1 MKTRNYSNRFG
12 LKRRGFFALGVAL
25 ACIVQAAFAASPDQ
39 VAGEMQAR
47 VAKSLEEYNRTVARI
62 AEEKA
67 PLVRKVGELENA
79 NIGYR
84 SQLNEYK
91 RISTEGKD
99 EIDRLSADLQELE
112 AQSDYIHRILE
123 EYLLKFESRIQLAE
137 DQKFKAQLTEIRTSI
152 DEGGSN
158 IEEILGL
165 YTRAIDL
172 GMARQEEI
180 IGGYSFPGRAINQ
193 EGDLLEGD
201 IAVFG
206 PTAYFNSSGSDVSG
220 MLRFHSGTIE
230 PQVVAFSGS
239 QASDLSGLITSKE
252 GLVPLDSSLGNALSL
267 DDADLSTL
275 DHIKQGGVVGYFIL
289 ALGGVALLLSLIK
302 LGDLNR
308 FALTSP
314 SDLQE
319 VTDTASSEGV
329 EQGLAKA
336 SEIPGVVG
344 EMIQMGVRNI
354 SANAVLLEE
363 MMLSV
368 ILKNRPDMERFL
380 PFLAITAASAPL
392 LGLLGTVVG
401 MIKTFALITVFG
413 TGDPKALSSGISEAL
428 VTTELGLIV
437 AIPTLVLHGLFT
449 RMVKSRVGMMEQ
461 IAFDFVKMASSKNE
475 NQ

>member
-1 MKTRNYSNRFG
+1 MKTNKIFSASRFASLLFSVSFG
-12 LKRRGFFALGVAL
+12 LLNSSLG
-25 ACIVQAAFAASPDQ
+25 ASADA
-39 VAGEMQAR
+39 VAGEMKER
-47 VAKSLEEYNRTVARI
+47 VAASLATYNETVAKI

-67 PLVRKVGELENA
+67 PLVRKIGELENA
-79 NIGYR
+79 NIEMR

-91 RISTEGKD
+91 RISAEGKE
-99 EIDRLSADLQELE
+99 EIDRLSADVLELE
-112 AQSDYIHRILE
+112 AQTEYIQRSLE
-123 EYLLKFESRIQLAE
+123 EYLVKFESRIQLAE
-137 DQKFKAQLTEIRTSI
+137 DQKFKSQLTELRRSI
-152 DEGGSN
+152 EGASG
-158 IEEILGL
+158 IGEILAL
-165 YTRAIDL
+165 QSQAIDL
-172 GMARQEEI
+172 GLARQDDI
-180 IGGYSFPGRAINQ
+180 LGGYSFSGKAISV
-193 EGDLLEGD
+193 EGDVLDGE
-201 IAVFG
+201 IAVLG
-206 PTAYFNSSGSDVSG
+206 PTAYFSSSQGDVAG

-230 PQVVAFSGS
+230 PEVVAFNGS
-239 QASDLSGLITSKE
+239 EASNLSELIASKE
-252 GLVPLDSSLGNALSL
+252 GYAPLDSSLGNALSL
-267 DDADLSTL
+267 DDANLSTI
-275 DHIKQGGVVGYFIL
+275 DHIKQGGIVGYFIL

-308 FALTSP
+308 FAIADA
-314 SDLQE
+314 SDLRE
-319 VTDTASSEGV
+319 VTEAASEKGMEEGM
-329 EQGLAKA
+329 AKA
-336 SEIPGVVG
+336 SKIPGVVG
-344 EMIQMGVRNI
+344 EMIQMGVQNI

-461 IAFDFVKMASSKNE
+461 VAFDFVKMASTKR
-475 NQ
+475 